1 MKRFLTIGLLV
12 TLAVLSAS
20 AQQRIPCDRT
30 LLNGQGRA
38 ATRGLV
44 YASSV
49 SKLKGDVHVPVVL
62 AAFKDVPF
70 TIPNIAA
77 KWDAM
82 LNQKGFSEHQTA
94 GCLNEYFMKQ
104 SGGQFNITFDVM
116 GPVTLPDSMK
126 YYGANRNG
134 RQGED
139 IRPDEMIY
147 KACVATEQDFSI
159 YDWDK
164 NGTIDVVMVVYAG
177 KGEHKKGPADAIW
190 PHKFNIYGYQVGDLS
205 LETYACVAEL
215 DGDGNQ
221 DGYGTFCHEFSHTLG
236 LPDLYPISGSA
247 YSIFDEW
254 DLMDGGN
261 YSNNGWAAPNYSA
274 FERNHCG
281 WLDFQELTETTVI
294 TDMPTLDEESLAY
307 VIRNDADDQ
316 DYYILEN
323 RCQQGFDYFI
333 PGNGLLITH
342 MKNYNGTLSPNT
354 SYNTQIDLVPADNRN
369 YRESETFFGY
379 THDEKYDENG
389 RNRYLSL
396 AAFPYIEGG
405 AVNDHLSENS
415 TPAMTFPGKPV
426 SNIRLGE
433 DGKITFDF
441 MKEETAIRSLY
452 LDEAED
458 DIWYDFQGRRLQGP
472 PSRKGIYIQN
482 KKKIAICN

>member
-1 MKRFLTIGLLV
+1 MV
-12 TLAVLSAS
+12 VALAVLSAS

-30 LLNGQGRA
+30 LLSGQGRA

-44 YASSV
+44 YGSSV

-70 TIPNIAA
+70 TIPDIAA

-126 YYGANRNG
+126 YYGANMNG
-134 RQGED
+134 LQGSD
-139 IRPDEMIY
+139 IRPDEMVY
-147 KACVATEQDFSI
+147 KACVATEHDFSI

-164 NGTIDVVMVVYAG
+164 DGTIDVVMVVYAG
-177 KGEHKKGPADAIW
+177 KGENRNGPAESIW
-190 PHKFNIYGYQVGDLS
+190 PHKFNISGRQVGDLN

-215 DGDGNQ
+215 DREGNQ

-261 YSNNGWAAPNYSA
+261 YANNGWAAPNFSA
-274 FERNHCG
+274 FERSHCG
-281 WLDFQELTETTVI
+281 WLTFKELTEATTI
-294 TDMPTLDEESLAY
+294 TDMPPFDEEPVAY
-307 VIRNDADDQ
+307 VIRNDDDANE
-316 DYYILEN
+316 YYILEN
-323 RCQQGFDYFI
+323 RRQQGFDYFI
-333 PGNGLLITH
+333 PGNGLLVTH
-342 MKNYNGTLSPNT
+342 MYHYGGDLWPNS
-354 SYNTQIDLVPADNRN
+354 SYATHIDLVPADNRS
-369 YRESETFFGY
+369 YRESENFFGY
-379 THDEKYDENG
+379 RYNEKYDENG

-396 AAFPYIEGG
+396 AAFPYVENDSI
-405 AVNDHLSENS
+405 NDHLSNRSVPE
-415 TPAMTFPGKPV
+415 MTFSDKPV
-426 SNIRLGE
+426 SHIRLG
-433 DGKITFDF
+433 DDDRISFDY
-441 MKEETAIRSLY
+441 MKEETAIRSVLR
-452 LDEAED
+452 ED
-458 DIWYDFQGRRLQGP
+458 TSDGWWYDLQGRRLSGK
-472 PSRKGIYIQN
+472 PSRKGVYIYQG
-482 KKKIAICN
+482 KKVAL